1 MIASVRGQVL
11 VRHPD
16 HVVVEASG
24 VGYKLAVSAETQRK
38 VPAPGKDTLLHAHLI
53 LRDDGMHLYGF
64 AAEDE
69 RDLFLMLI
77 GVQSVGPKVALA
89 VLSGGTPRELLNAI
103 ASSDTARFQAVPGI
117 GKRTAERII
126 VELREKVAAQPH
138 DEIVITRS
146 DDPRTLARQG
156 LVGLG
161 FSAEEADGL
170 LDRAEGET
178 PEELIAGALKA
189 AR

>member
-1 MIASVRGQVL
+1 
-11 VRHPD
+11 
-16 HVVVEASG
+16 
-24 VGYKLAVSAETQRK
+24 
-38 VPAPGKDTLLHAHLI
+38 
-53 LRDDGMHLYGF
+53 MHLYGF
-64 AAEDE
+64 ATEDE

-103 ASSDTARFQAVPGI
+103 ASGDSARFQAVPGI

-126 VELREKVAAQPH
+126 VELKEKVADAAI

-170 LDRAEGET
+170 LDRAEGDT
-178 PEELIAGALKA
+178 AEELIAGALKA